1 MATTQNG
8 FTDKTKDRRRIKRN
22 CAAEADLNWASKTF
36 AASNTT
42 YIAFN

>member
-8 FTDKTKDRRRIKRN
+8 YTETTKDRKRIKLN
-22 CAAEADLNWASKTF
+22 CAAESDLNWANKNVG
-36 AASNTT
+36 ASNTT